1 MNRKS
6 ATYQQL
12 QRSLAEDVGCPVCRI
27 GLRAAHSYMDTLLWE
42 SVNDPDRRNVLDQTL
57 GLCGRHSR
65 ELLRFP
71 GQRLGVAIIEQA
83 VLREALRR
91 LQGHS
96 SPQHNGRGL
105 GQRLRQWLRFGYTQD
120 PASHT
125 EICPACQQ
133 QQASEARAVEA
144 LLEYLLED
152 LDTPLQ
158 EAGGLCWAHLQMA
171 LAQPTDA
178 ATRQAL
184 VAGQQEIWAQR
195 IGELNEFIR
204 KNDHRF
210 RHEPISSEERESIE
224 RAIAILTGE
233 YPLR

>member
-12 QRSLAEDVGCPVCRI
+12 QRILAEDLGCPVCRI

-91 LQGHS
+91 LQGRS
-96 SPQHNGRGL
+96 SPQNNGL
-105 GQRLRQWLRFGYTQD
+105 GQRLGQWLRFGYTQD

-144 LLEYLLED
+144 LLEYFLED

-171 LAQPTDA
+171 LAQPTDS
-178 ATRQAL
+178 ATHQAL

-195 IGELNEFIR
+195 IAELNEFIR

-210 RHEPISSEERESIE
+210 RHEPLSTEERESIE